1 MNKKGLSMRKKTIP
15 PTAFEEWDWAKSF
28 SENCIDNL
36 VLATHQVMQV
46 LQNDPSPYEK
56 QTAEFVYDAV
66 YNTLYCDLYTRINSI
81 FAGFTTVVLED
92 ARSLGPNEKYQNFE
106 ATLIQYIN
114 SLMHSITSSVLR
126 DMPCST
132 NCIGETIDMCIAE
145 SIFQITKVPDMV
157 LPMIN
162 IYMLPCNPDVYTK
175 MVSTL
180 DSALST
186 IINLLPIVLVQFMK
200 TASTLI
206 TPGTNLP
213 AVNGQVPTLAQ
224 VFTVGALDSNND
236 NNEEW

>member
-1 MNKKGLSMRKKTIP
+1 MNKKGLSMRKKSTP
-15 PTAFEEWDWAKSF
+15 PAAFEQWDWDKSL
-28 SENCIDNL
+28 SKNCIDNL
-36 VLATHQVMQV
+36 APATHQVMQA
-46 LQNDPSPYEK
+46 LQNNPSPYEI
-56 QTAEFVYDAV
+56 QAAEIVYDAA
-66 YNTLYCDLYTRINSI
+66 YNTLYSELYTRINSI

-106 ATLIQYIN
+106 ASLIQYIN
-114 SLMHSITSSVLR
+114 SLMHTITSSVLQH
-126 DMPCST
+126 MPCST

-145 SIFQITKVPDMV
+145 SIFQITKVPDVV

-162 IYMLPCNPDVYTK
+162 IYILPCNPDVYAK
-175 MVSTL
+175 IVSTL
-180 DSALST
+180 DSALSS
-186 IINLLPIVLVQFMK
+186 IINILPIILVQFMK
-200 TASTLI
+200 TASALI